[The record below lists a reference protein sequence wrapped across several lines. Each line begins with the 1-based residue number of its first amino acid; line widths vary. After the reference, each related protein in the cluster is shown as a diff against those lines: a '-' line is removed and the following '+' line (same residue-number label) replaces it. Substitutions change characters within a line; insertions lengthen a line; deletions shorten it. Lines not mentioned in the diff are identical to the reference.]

1 MIRQSLD
8 AAPLGAGP
16 VGLAPPAAG
25 AEAMA
30 PARDRAASPGSGTDA
45 AAFAAAASAA
55 VGPAVPLS
63 AGPSAEMRRFSAGLR
78 VVTALLVS
86 VLLISVKPELDLRAG
101 LIMLG
106 YIAWAGALMWADAHD
121 RPLVSGLAAY
131 WLDVVWVCAM
141 MWHFSVGNMMLM
153 LAVVHP
159 IVLASIGYGVGHGLM
174 MAALGVLAIAFD
186 PDAGR
191 APLPTSD
198 RLGGLAQFLVLVL
211 VPAAALLAR
220 PMRALHRRI
229 ALIDEIEA
237 GLDPRRGLEPLC
249 TELVERLRQGTQSDV
264 LALVLPSRF
273 GAPAMVASRDD
284 GGFRAGAQAHQAME
298 QLLAQTGSAALSFT
312 SRRWWDPRPRVEGG
326 HGGSRP
332 SRAMLAP
339 LEQLAKLLDV
349 THLHVTPLTRY
360 DRQHGHFVIGYRGL
374 RGHRQDLHAV
384 IDASPEL
391 LRVIEQAALVDQLQD
406 ESASHE
412 RARIGRDLHDSAI
425 QPYLGLKYAVECVA
439 LRIPADNPARAEV
452 DALADLV
459 NAEVAS
465 LRELISGLRT
475 GTQGGDNALVPAVR
489 RQARRFALLFGIEV
503 DVDCPE
509 TLQSSRA
516 LAGAMFHLV
525 NEALNN
531 IRKHT
536 QARHVRIVL
545 RGDEDAVT
553 LRIADDSGSVSG
565 RPASDFHPHSLHERV
580 AELGGTLTIARI
592 AGLDTELQ
600 FRIPIS
606 SRS

>member
-1 MIRQSLD
+1 
-8 AAPLGAGP
+8 
-16 VGLAPPAAG
+16 
-25 AEAMA
+25 
-30 PARDRAASPGSGTDA
+30 
-45 AAFAAAASAA
+45 
-55 VGPAVPLS
+55 
-63 AGPSAEMRRFSAGLR
+63 MRRFSAGLR

-86 VLLISVKPELDLRAG
+86 VLLISIKPTLDLGAG
-101 LIMLG
+101 LTMLA
-106 YIAWAGALMWADAHD
+106 YIAWSGAFMWADVHD

-131 WLDVVWVCAM
+131 WLDVAWASAM
-141 MWHFSVGNMMLM
+141 MWHFNIGNMMLM
-153 LAVVHP
+153 LALVHP

-174 MAALGVLAIAFD
+174 MAALGVVAIAFD

-191 APLPTSD
+191 APLPTAE
-198 RLGGLAQFLVLVL
+198 RLGGFAQYLVLAL

-237 GLDPRRGLEPLC
+237 GLDPRRGLEPIC

-273 GAPAMVASRDD
+273 GAPAMVASRED
-284 GGFRAGAQAHQAME
+284 GGFRASASAHQAME
-298 QLLAQTGSAALSFT
+298 QLLAQTGTVALSYT
-312 SRRWWDPRPRVEGG
+312 ARQWWDPRPRLQGD
-326 HGGSRP
+326 GSQRP
-332 SRAMLAP
+332 SRALLGPMEALAR
-339 LEQLAKLLDV
+339 LLDV
-349 THLHVTPLTRY
+349 GHLHIAPLTRY
-360 DRQHGHFVIGYRGL
+360 DRQHGHFLIGYRGL
-374 RGHRQDLHAV
+374 RGHRHDLHAV
-384 IDASPEL
+384 IDATPEL

-509 TLQSSRA
+509 SLPSSRA

-545 RGDEDAVT
+545 RGDDGDLT
-553 LRIADDSGSVSG
+553 LCIGDDSGSVSG
-565 RPASDFHPHSLHERV
+565 RPAPDFHPHSLHERV

-600 FRIPIS
+600 FRIPIHP
-606 SRS
+606 

>member
-1 MIRQSLD
+1 MFRQSLD
-8 AAPLGAGP
+8 TAPPGAGP
-16 VGLAPPAAG
+16 GGLAPPAAI
-25 AEAMA
+25 AEAPA
-30 PARDRAASPGSGTDA
+30 PVRGRAATASPPAG
-45 AAFAAAASAA
+45 ASSSS
-55 VGPAVPLS
+55 PAGASSASPAGAPNPS
-63 AGPSAEMRRFSAGLR
+63 AAGPSAEMRRFSAGLR

-86 VLLISVKPELDLRAG
+86 VLLISVKPTLDTGAG
-101 LIMLG
+101 LTMLA
-106 YIAWAGALMWADAHD
+106 YIAWAGVLMWSDVHD
-121 RPLVSGLAAY
+121 RPLVPGLAAY
-131 WLDVVWVCAM
+131 WLDVAWVSAM
-141 MWHFSVGNMMLM
+141 MWHFSIGNMMLM
-153 LAVVHP
+153 LALVHP
-159 IVLASIGYGVGHGLM
+159 IVLASIGYGVGHGLL
-174 MAALGVLAIAFD
+174 MAALGVAAIAFD
-186 PDAGR
+186 PDAGH
-191 APLPTSD
+191 APLPSAD
-198 RLGGLAQFLVLVL
+198 RLGGAAQYLVLAL

-229 ALIDEIEA
+229 ALIDEIEV
-237 GLDPRRGLEPLC
+237 GLDPRRGLEPIC

-273 GAPAMVASRDD
+273 GAPAMVASRED
-284 GGFRAGAQAHQAME
+284 GGFRAGTEAHHAME
-298 QLLAQTGSAALSFT
+298 QLLAQTGMVALSYT
-312 SRRWWDPRPRVEGG
+312 SRRWWDPRPRLQG
-326 HGGSRP
+326 HGGPRP
-332 SRAMLAP
+332 ARALLAP
-339 LEQLAKLLDV
+339 MEQLARLLDV
-349 THLHVTPLTRY
+349 GHLHIAPLTRY
-360 DRQHGHFVIGYRGL
+360 DRQHGHFLIGYRGL
-374 RGHRQDLHAV
+374 RGHRHDLHAV
-384 IDASPEL
+384 IDATPEL

-459 NAEVAS
+459 NAEVGS

-509 TLQSSRA
+509 SLPSSRA

-545 RGDEDAVT
+545 RGDEEAVT
-553 LRIADDSGSVSG
+553 LRIADDSGSVVG
-565 RPASDFHPHSLHERV
+565 RAASDFHPHSLHERV

-600 FRIPIS
+600 FRIPIHP
-606 SRS
+606 